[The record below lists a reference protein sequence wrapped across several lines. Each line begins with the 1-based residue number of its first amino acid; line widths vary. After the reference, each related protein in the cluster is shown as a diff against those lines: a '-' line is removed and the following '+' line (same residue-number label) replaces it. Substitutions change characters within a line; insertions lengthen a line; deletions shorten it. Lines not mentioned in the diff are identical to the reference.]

1 MKPITWIQDSSDII
15 RPTTDDAMRRLHV
28 AVGQVKELKVVVYP
42 VYRGRSYN
50 QNALFHALINDM
62 ASQLGQDRRS
72 VKEAVKNFALSR
84 GYPYE
89 YGDDGYPLEK
99 DGMNVPI
106 STKEAT
112 VEQMEILIDSAYE
125 FAFENNLYLEDRL

>member
-1 MKPITWIQDSSDII
+1 MKPIIWMRESSEII
-15 RPTTDDAMRRLHV
+15 RPASDDALRRLDV
-28 AVGQVKELKVVVYP
+28 AVGQVNELKVVVYP
-42 VYRGRSYN
+42 VDRGRSYN

-62 ASQLGQDRRS
+62 ASQLGQDRRT

-99 DGMNVPI
+99 DGMNIPI
-106 STKEAT
+106 STKDAT

>member
-15 RPTTDDAMRRLHV
+15 RPTSDDAMRRLHV
-28 AVGQVKELKVVVYP
+28 AVVYP
-42 VYRGRSYN
+42 IYRGRSYN

-62 ASQLGQDRRS
+62 ASQLGQDRSS

-99 DGMNVPI
+99 DGMNIPI